1 MKPLLLVTGPPATR
15 SGYGAHT
22 RDLIHS
28 LIDMDEFD
36 IKVSS
41 LPWGN
46 CPMNALNEQNPKD
59 KLIIDRFVVDG
70 RMERQP
76 EIHIQVSVPNE
87 FNPIGKYNIGITAGM
102 ESTVPVAHW
111 IDGLNR
117 MNLNIVPSNFVKET
131 FEKVAYDK
139 INEVTKEPVGQLKVE
154 APIEVLF
161 EGADSDIYKKTKEF
175 SKELLDEMSNI
186 SENFLFLYTGHWLQ
200 GNLGHDRKDTGML
213 VKTFLE
219 TFKNKKNPPALLM
232 KTSGATFSIMDRN
245 EILKKIE
252 NIKKTVPSKTLPN
265 IYVLH
270 GDLEDDEMNE
280 LYNHPK
286 VKAHVTFTHG
296 EGFGR
301 PLLEASLSEKP
312 IIAPNWSGHIDF
324 LNKNNSVLLPGT
336 LIDVHPSAIPKDMLQ
351 KGAKWF
357 GVNYQYAGQILLKV
371 FKENKKYTL
380 NAKKMAMFNKGQ
392 FSLDAMTK
400 KFKNILDTHLPKFV
414 EPPKAVDL
422 KLPKLK
428 KIGQSD
434 TPKIKLPKLKKV

>member
-28 LIDMDEFD
+28 LIDMDEYD

-59 KLIIDRFVVDG
+59 KLIIDRFVLDG
-70 RMERQP
+70 RVERQP

-102 ESTVPVAHW
+102 ESTVPVAQW
-111 IDGLNR
+111 VDGLNR
-117 MNLNIVPSNFVKET
+117 MNLNIVPSNFVKES
-131 FEKVAYDK
+131 FQNVAYDK
-139 INEVTKEPVGQLKVE
+139 INEITKEPVGQLKVE
-154 APIEVLF
+154 RPMEVLF
-161 EGADSDIYKKTKEF
+161 EGADLDVYKKTKEF
-175 SKELLDEMSNI
+175 SKELVDEMSNI

-252 NIKKTVPSKTLPN
+252 NIKKTVASKTLPN

-336 LIDVHPSAIPKDMLQ
+336 LIDVHPSAIPKNMLQ
-351 KGAKWF
+351 QGAKWF

-392 FSLDAMTK
+392 FSLNAMTK
-400 KFKNILDTHLPKFV
+400 KFKNILDNHLPNFI

-428 KIGQSD
+428 KVGQTD

>member
-59 KLIIDRFVVDG
+59 KLIIDRFVIDG
-70 RMERQP
+70 KIERQP

-102 ESTVPVAHW
+102 ESTVPVAEW

-131 FEKVAYDK
+131 FQGVTYDK

-154 APIEVLF
+154 KPMEVLF
-161 EGADSDIYKKTKEF
+161 EGADLDIYKKTKEF
-175 SKELLDEMSNI
+175 SKELVDEMSNI

-219 TFKNKKNPPALLM
+219 TFKNKKNAPALLM
-232 KTSGATFSIMDRN
+232 KTSGATFSILDRN
-245 EILKKIE
+245 EILKKIDE
-252 NIKKTVPSKTLPN
+252 IKKSVKSKNLPN

-270 GDLEDDEMNE
+270 GDLEDDEMND

-336 LIDVHPSAIPKDMLQ
+336 LIDVHKSAIPKQMLQ
-351 KGAKWF
+351 QGAKWF

-371 FKENKKYTL
+371 FKENRKYTL
-380 NAKKMAMFNKGQ
+380 NAKKMAMFNRAN
-392 FSLDAMTK
+392 FSLDEMTK

-428 KIGQSD
+428 KIGQAAPPTIS
-434 TPKIKLPKLKKV
+434 LPKLKKV

>member
-59 KLIIDRFVVDG
+59 KLIIDRLVIDG
-70 RMERQP
+70 RVERQP

-102 ESTVPVAHW
+102 ESTVPVAEW

-131 FEKVAYDK
+131 FQGVTYDK

-154 APIEVLF
+154 KPMEVLF
-161 EGADSDIYKKTKEF
+161 EGADLDIYKKTKEF
-175 SKELLDEMSNI
+175 SKELVDEMSNI

-219 TFKNKKNPPALLM
+219 TFKNKKNAPALLM
-232 KTSGATFSIMDRN
+232 KTSGATFSILDRN
-245 EILKKIE
+245 EILKKIDE
-252 NIKKTVPSKTLPN
+252 IKKSVKSKNLPN

-270 GDLEDDEMNE
+270 GDLEDDEMND

-336 LIDVHPSAIPKDMLQ
+336 LIDVHKSAIPKQMLQ
-351 KGAKWF
+351 QGAKWF

-371 FKENKKYTL
+371 FKENRKYTL
-380 NAKKMAMFNKGQ
+380 NAKKMAMFNRAN
-392 FSLDAMTK
+392 FSLDEMTK

-428 KIGQSD
+428 KIGQAAPPTIS
-434 TPKIKLPKLKKV
+434 LPKLKKV

>member
-59 KLIIDRFVVDG
+59 KLIIDRLVIDG
-70 RMERQP
+70 RVERQP

-102 ESTVPVAHW
+102 ESTVPVAEW

-131 FEKVAYDK
+131 FQGVTYDK

-154 APIEVLF
+154 KPMEVLF
-161 EGADSDIYKKTKEF
+161 EGADLDIYKKTKEF
-175 SKELLDEMSNI
+175 SKELVDEMSNI

-219 TFKNKKNPPALLM
+219 TFKNKKNAPALLM
-232 KTSGATFSIMDRN
+232 KTSGATFSILDRN
-245 EILKKIE
+245 EILKKIDE
-252 NIKKTVPSKTLPN
+252 IKKSVKSKN
-265 IYVLH
+265 
-270 GDLEDDEMNE
+270 
-280 LYNHPK
+280 
-286 VKAHVTFTHG
+286 
-296 EGFGR
+296 
-301 PLLEASLSEKP
+301 
-312 IIAPNWSGHIDF
+312 
-324 LNKNNSVLLPGT
+324 
-336 LIDVHPSAIPKDMLQ
+336 
-351 KGAKWF
+351 
-357 GVNYQYAGQILLKV
+357 
-371 FKENKKYTL
+371 
-380 NAKKMAMFNKGQ
+380 
-392 FSLDAMTK
+392 
-400 KFKNILDTHLPKFV
+400 
-414 EPPKAVDL
+414 L
-422 KLPKLK
+422 KLGTGL
-428 KIGQSD
+428 
-434 TPKIKLPKLKKV
+434 VA